1 MIFKINDNLFV
12 KAKNIEEARKLLKQS
27 NIIYN
32 SIYKFY
38 YKYTVKEIE
47 FNNYENKESFLD
59 LLERYMIYKQEMEMF
74 GKASITIYEQSNL
87 IELKAKLIIMKFK
100 DYVKLHNMNITLI
113 SKQNIKEYNGG
124 QLVKVYNWNLN
135 TDYCNFIN
143 NKVSIKY
150 NNGI

>member
-12 KAKNIEEARKLLKQS
+12 KAKDIEEARKLLKQS

-100 DYVKLHNMNITLI
+100 NYVKLHNMNITLI
-113 SKQNIKEYNGG
+113 SKQNIKEYNEG

-143 NKVSIKY
+143 NKISIKY

>member
-12 KAKNIEEARKLLKQS
+12 KAKDIEEARKLLKQS

-59 LLERYMIYKQEMEMF
+59 LLERYMSYKQGMEMF
-74 GKASITIYEQSNL
+74 EKASITIYEQSNL

-100 DYVKLHNMNITLI
+100 NYVKLHNMNITLI
-113 SKQNIKEYNGG
+113 SKQNIKEYNEG

>member
-12 KAKNIEEARKLLKQS
+12 KAKDIEEARKLLKQS

-59 LLERYMIYKQEMEMF
+59 LLERYMSYKQGMEMF

-100 DYVKLHNMNITLI
+100 NYVKLHNMNITLI
-113 SKQNIKEYNGG
+113 SKQNIKEYNEG

-135 TDYCNFIN
+135 SDYCNFIN